1 MRRHHA
7 AAILIA
13 GALAATACDGRDP
26 SVVIPTAPTA
36 PAPVAA
42 AAPPP
47 ASGITIA
54 GRVHDTGLRPLGGAI
69 VEVVNGPNAGT
80 RVTTLSSGAFALSG
94 DFDADTQFR
103 ATKDGYQSGV
113 KKMGSHCAP
122 CNPHFWVYFY
132 LGLPD
137 PPADIAGDYLL
148 TVTADEAC
156 TALPPEA
163 RSRTYTATIIAEA
176 DQPTPANTF
185 FRGRTGAASLVTGLS
200 WEGLWFAVAGN
211 YIELTSGDLHGQPGL
226 LEEIAPRTYFSF
238 GGIGQTTL
246 ESSGTTT
253 IRSLFEGEIVYC
265 VLKPDVAPLDGD
277 RRYNCSA
284 ERAVTRVVCP
294 SFKHQLIFTRR

>member
-1 MRRHHA
+1 MPRHHA
-7 AAILIA
+7 AAILI
-13 GALAATACDGRDP
+13 ALAATACDGRDP
-26 SVVIPTAPTA
+26 GVVIPTAPTA

-47 ASGITIA
+47 PPARGIGIA
-54 GRVHDTGLRPLGGAI
+54 GKVHDTGFRPLGGAI
-69 VEVVNGPNAGT
+69 VEVVNGPNAGK
-80 RVTTLSSGAFALSG
+80 RVTTLSNGEFFLFG

-113 KKMGSHCAP
+113 KKMGSYCAP

-132 LGLPD
+132 LGLPV
-137 PPADIAGDYLL
+137 PPADIAGNYLL
-148 TVTADEAC
+148 TVTADAAC

-163 RSRTYTATIIAEA
+163 RSRTYTATIVAEA
-176 DQPTPANTF
+176 NQPTPADTY
-185 FRGRTGAASLVTGLS
+185 FRGRTGAASLVTDLA

-211 YIELTSGDLHGQPGL
+211 YIEVTAGDLHGQPGL

-246 ESSGTTT
+246 ESSGTTA

-284 ERAVTRVVCP
+284 DRAVTRVVCP
-294 SFKHQLIFTRR
+294 SFRHQLIFTRR

>member
-13 GALAATACDGRDP
+13 GAALAATACDGRDP
-26 SVVIPTAPTA
+26 SAVIPTA

-211 YIELTSGDLHGQPGL
+211 YIELTSGDLHGQPGV

-265 VLKPDVAPLDGD
+265 VLKPDVAPLDGNG
-277 RRYNCSA
+277 RYNCSA
-284 ERAVTRVVCP
+284 ERAVTRVGCP
-294 SFKHQLIFTRR
+294 SWKHQLIFTRR